1 MSGGAADETDTAAS
15 DTLRAV
21 LVPVT
26 DERCSD
32 QPWSPDQPTASHIG
46 YIELNRPAALNALD
60 VRMVE
65 DMLKAM
71 HAWRARRDEAGS
83 LVFEHAVTGALQP
96 SLPSEFDSWIEASD
110 NALPSSVPFNPASSW
125 RVAFT
130 GPNRR
135 GDMFFV
141 QSTTDGD
148 GPLKTRR
155 DVPTEGCSGY
165 APS

>member
-1 MSGGAADETDTAAS
+1 MVQTAYRGHAVRRRNLLGQSGPRTRRPQTPPPRDDED
-15 DTLRAV
+15 
-21 LVPVT
+21 
-26 DERCSD
+26 
-32 QPWSPDQPTASHIG
+32 
-46 YIELNRPAALNALD
+46 
-60 VRMVE
+60 
-65 DMLKAM
+65 
-71 HAWRARRDEAGS
+71 AWRARRDEAGS

-165 APS
+165 ASS

>member
-1 MSGGAADETDTAAS
+1 MVQTAYRGHAVRRRNLLGQSWQEQMGAADDTGGPRTRRPQTPPPR
-15 DTLRAV
+15 D
-21 LVPVT
+21 
-26 DERCSD
+26 DED
-32 QPWSPDQPTASHIG
+32 
-46 YIELNRPAALNALD
+46 
-60 VRMVE
+60 
-65 DMLKAM
+65 
-71 HAWRARRDEAGS
+71 AWRARRDEAGS

-165 APS
+165 APA

>member
-1 MSGGAADETDTAAS
+1 MDAGFGVGRVCRRRAAMRVSCQVGSMLE
-15 DTLRAV
+15 
-21 LVPVT
+21 
-26 DERCSD
+26 
-32 QPWSPDQPTASHIG
+32 
-46 YIELNRPAALNALD
+46 
-60 VRMVE
+60 E
-65 DMLKAM
+65 D
-71 HAWRARRDEAGS
+71 AWRARRDEAGS

-141 QSTTDGD
+141 QSSSDGD